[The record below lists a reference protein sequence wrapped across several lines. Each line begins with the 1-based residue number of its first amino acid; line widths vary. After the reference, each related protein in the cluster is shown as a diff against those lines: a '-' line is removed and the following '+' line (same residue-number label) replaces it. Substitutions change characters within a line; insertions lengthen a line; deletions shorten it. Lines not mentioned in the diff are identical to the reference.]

1 MVLDTLR
8 GAEKIAVVIV
18 NYNGGALLER
28 CLTALVKQTYTP
40 FRTIVV
46 DNASRD
52 GSVDGI
58 EGRHPAV
65 QVIRMPKNI
74 GFAAGN
80 NVGIRPT
87 EDCDWIACLNPDA
100 FPEPDWLEQFVKAM
114 RQAPTRSFFGCKM
127 LKAENPDWLDGTGDV
142 YHVSGLA
149 WRRDHGKP
157 VSKDVYSIEEIFGPC
172 AAAALYPRQALLDTG
187 GFDESYFCY
196 YEDVDLAF
204 RLRLKGYRCWYVPD
218 AVVRHVGSA
227 ITGRRSDFSVY
238 HGHRNMVWTYF
249 KNMPALL
256 LWWYFLPHVLLS
268 VVTIV
273 IFAFRGQARVILRA
287 KWDALKGLP
296 HILRKRKVIQA
307 TRTVR
312 VQELRRVMAALP
324 AFLRRG

>member
-1 MVLDTLR
+1 LRWANTSGASTGVVQQRELNSGRTEVVLDTLR

-157 VSKDVYSIEEIFGPC
+157 VSKDVYSIRDLRSLCGRCTLSEAGIIGYGRVRRILFLLLRGRGPC
-172 AAAALYPRQALLDTG
+172 IPTSSQRISMLVRAGRGGTACGVRHYWQAKRFFGLSWTPEYGLDLFQKHAST
-187 GFDESYFCY
+187 F
-196 YEDVDLAF
+196 
-204 RLRLKGYRCWYVPD
+204 
-218 AVVRHVGSA
+218 AVVVFSSA
-227 ITGRRSDFSVY
+227 C
-238 HGHRNMVWTYF
+238 
-249 KNMPALL
+249 
-256 LWWYFLPHVLLS
+256 
-268 VVTIV
+268 
-273 IFAFRGQARVILRA
+273 
-287 KWDALKGLP
+287 
-296 HILRKRKVIQA
+296 
-307 TRTVR
+307 
-312 VQELRRVMAALP
+312 AA
-324 AFLRRG
+324 